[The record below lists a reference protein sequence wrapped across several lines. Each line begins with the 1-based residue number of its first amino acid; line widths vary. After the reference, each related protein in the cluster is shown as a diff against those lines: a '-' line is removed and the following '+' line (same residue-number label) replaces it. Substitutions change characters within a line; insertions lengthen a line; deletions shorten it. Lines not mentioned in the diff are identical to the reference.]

1 MADVYTGTATGFVN
15 NYPEQTTA
23 ALSDIRLEQMKQAAD
38 IQIEANKNAHDVI
51 TSAGNN
57 TDTLTAQLNA
67 HQQSVADRLFS
78 IGRDTQDIRAQIIA
92 QQQQVLAGFA
102 TAAKDSEINALKTQ
116 MELAKQTTYVS
127 DKIDADGEKTR
138 ALINDLKYNDL
149 NRALVERN
157 SELVEERWGRR
168 YWRDFA
174 GQNQYAALS
183 NQLQAFGSQLN
194 DTRNSMVNF
203 GTQLGVGQR
212 ATSNNVG

>member
-1 MADVYTGTATGFVN
+1 MAVEDMLN
-15 NYPEQTTA
+15 
-23 ALSDIRLEQMKQAAD
+23 DIRFEQQKQAAD

-51 TSAGNN
+51 TAAGNN
-57 TDTLTAQLNA
+57 TDTLTAQVTS
-67 HQQSVADRLFS
+67 HQQSIADRLFA
-78 IGRDTQDIRAQIIA
+78 IGRDTQDIRAQIISA
-92 QQQQVLAGFA
+92 QQAMVTGFLGVS
-102 TAAKDSEINALKTQ
+102 KDAEIQALKTQ
-116 MELAKQTTYVS
+116 MEVAKQTTYVS

>member
-1 MADVYTGTATGFVN
+1 MAVEDT
-15 NYPEQTTA
+15 
-23 ALSDIRLEQMKQAAD
+23 LSDIRLEQMKQASD
-38 IQIEANKNAHDVI
+38 IQIEANKNAHDI
-51 TSAGNN
+51 ISSAGNN
-57 TDTLTAQLNA
+57 TDTLTAQLSS
-67 HQQSVADRLFS
+67 HQMSIADRLFAL
-78 IGRDTQDIRAQIIA
+78 GRDTQDVRAQLVS
-92 QQQQVLAGFA
+92 QQQQLVAGFA
-102 TAAKDSEINALKTQ
+102 TAAKDSEINALKNQ
-116 MELAKQTTYVS
+116 VEMQKQTTYVS

-174 GQNQYAALS
+174 GQSQVASLQS
-183 NQLQAFGSQLN
+183 QLQAFGSQLN

>member
-1 MADVYTGTATGFVN
+1 MAVEDMLN
-15 NYPEQTTA
+15 
-23 ALSDIRLEQMKQAAD
+23 DIRFEQQKQAAD
-38 IQIEANKNAHDVI
+38 IQIEANKNSHDVI
-51 TSAGNN
+51 TAAGNN
-57 TDTLTAQLNA
+57 TDTLTAQVTS
-67 HQQSVADRLFS
+67 HHQSVADRLYT
-78 IGRDTQDIRAQIIA
+78 IGRESADNRAQIVA
-92 QQQQVLAGFA
+92 LGYQVRDGFV
-102 TAAKDSEINALKTQ
+102 TAAKDAEIQALKTQ
-116 MELAKQTTYVS
+116 METSKQTTYLS

>member
-1 MADVYTGTATGFVN
+1 MAVEDMLN
-15 NYPEQTTA
+15 
-23 ALSDIRLEQMKQAAD
+23 DIRFEQQKQAAD

-51 TSAGNN
+51 TAAGNN
-57 TDTLTAQLNA
+57 TDTLTAQVTS
-67 HQQSVADRLFS
+67 HQQSIADRLFA
-78 IGRDTQDIRAQIIA
+78 IGRDTQDIRAQIISA
-92 QQQQVLAGFA
+92 QQAMVTGFLGVS
-102 TAAKDSEINALKTQ
+102 KDAEIQALKTQ
-116 MELAKQTTYVS
+116 METSKQTTYLS